1 MSGQFLFASEAMP
14 DVIRNWIAGQEVAAA
29 GGGTVSKLSPHDG
42 SHLYDLARSGKV
54 DVERAVSAARAA
66 QPGWAGLTA
75 VARGRI
81 LSGIAVAMRAH
92 EGALALVV
100 ARETGKSPREAL
112 GEVRGAAQLAEFF
125 AGEGMRLY
133 GRSLQ
138 SGVPGKHTH
147 TIRQPHGVAALIV
160 AANTPVANVAWKVFP
175 ALVCGNAAVLK
186 MAEDAPATALVFA
199 RIAGEAGLPAGVLN
213 VIQGLGGE
221 AGQALVDAPVDVI
234 SFTGSTAVGRR
245 IAASAGERL
254 VRLSLELGGKNPL
267 VVCDDAD
274 LDNAVKWTLLSAFSN
289 AGQRCAASSRIIILD
304 PVHDAFVEK
313 LVMRT
318 RLLKPGNT
326 DADDLGPVISERQL
340 MAILKAIDELSQRGA
355 RVLAGGKRLQGAHAA
370 GFYLAPT
377 LLTDIDPAD
386 PLADRELF
394 GPVTALYRASDYEA
408 AIRLANST
416 GYGLTASIHTR
427 SVDRAVDFSQRI
439 RAGTVNVNAGTY
451 GSEPHYPFGGFGA
464 SGNGTREPG
473 VEALDVYSETKTI
486 SFLVDPVRL

>member
-1 MSGQFLFASEAMP
+1 MSVNEAMP
-14 DVIRNWIAGQEVAAA
+14 DLLRNWIADQEVPAAS
-29 GGGTVSKLSPHDG
+29 GETVPKLSPHDG
-42 SHLYDLARSGKV
+42 SHLYNLTRSARL

-66 QPGWAGLTA
+66 QPAWAGLTA
-75 VARGRI
+75 VARGRV
-81 LSGIAVAMRAH
+81 LSGIAAAMRDH
-92 EGALALVV
+92 EDDMGRVV
-100 ARETGKSPREAL
+100 ARETGKSLREAV

-138 SGVPGKHTH
+138 SGVPGKYTH

-160 AANTPVANVAWKVFP
+160 AANTPIANIAWKVFP
-175 ALVCGNAAVLK
+175 ALICGNAAVLK
-186 MAEDAPATALVFA
+186 MAEDAPATALLFA
-199 RIAGEAGLPAGVLN
+199 HIAAEAGLPAGVLN
-213 VIQGLGGE
+213 IIQGLGAE
-221 AGQALVDAPVDVI
+221 AGQALVEATVDVI
-234 SFTGSTAVGRR
+234 SFTGSTGVGRR

-289 AGQRCAASSRIIILD
+289 AGQRCAASSRIIIFD
-304 PVHDAFVEK
+304 AVYDAFVEK
-313 LVMRT
+313 LVAGT
-318 RLLKPGNT
+318 QLLKLGNT
-326 DADDLGPVISERQL
+326 DACDLGPVINERQL
-340 MAILKAIDELSQRGA
+340 MAMLAVIDEMRGRGA
-355 RVLAGGKRLQGAHAA
+355 TVLAGGRRLDGAHAA

-377 LLTDIDPAD
+377 LLADIDPAD
-386 PLADRELF
+386 PHADRELF
-394 GPVTALYRASDYEA
+394 GPVTALYRASGYEA

-416 GYGLTASIHTR
+416 SYGLTASIHTR
-427 SVDRAVDFSQRI
+427 SVDRAVDFAQRV

-486 SFLVDPVRL
+486 SFLVEAARL